1 MGEDVDDFVVK
12 TKSKTDQIIRD
23 YTAVASNMYQGVSVL
38 DPNGNLR
45 DTYSILLDISKIYK
59 EIQEEDKQRGT
70 NRAQALVEE
79 LGGKNRSNIA
89 SSILL
94 NGDVLESVYNSSQND
109 YLNSADQELDKYLD
123 SIDGRLAKL
132 HNRLQELAA
141 VSIDSTW
148 LKNMIDFGTKAVE
161 VITSLSKSFGGLNL
175 VIGGLVGGLL
185 QRSGYGKL
193 LVVA

>member
-79 LGGKNRSNIA
+79 LAGKNRSNIA